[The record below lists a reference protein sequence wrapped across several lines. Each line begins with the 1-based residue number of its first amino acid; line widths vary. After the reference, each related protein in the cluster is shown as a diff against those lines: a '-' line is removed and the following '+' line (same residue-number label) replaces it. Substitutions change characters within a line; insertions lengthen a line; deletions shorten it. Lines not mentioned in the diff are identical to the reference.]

1 MSFRKILKQP
11 LPKFLMSNTLKYDL
25 PLTTSTGRARVKR
38 RKNEFGDPL
47 KTEDTLSNED
57 YIEWQISY
65 FMPFDTLWDKFRGMK
80 KNKQKKKALI
90 ENYFR
95 EFKPKDLI
103 DDLNQFFE
111 ETEEI
116 QRKDFKKK
124 LKEIFEKHNQI
135 LIIKKHKDNKTYVMY
150 ELADLFEMA
159 IDNKVI
165 SKGEV
170 KELINFNR
178 EKIDIEKQYSVKRT
192 SLNKTIS
199 EDFEY
204 YEENAPL
211 FIKRMNDKFFTEIQI
226 KHKQRAVG
234 YQGMVYFCIWIKSL
248 KDKEGK
254 SPIGRKG
261 KSKEKI
267 TIELSK
273 EDLFNIAKTFMITSQ
288 DHDWDMKTILKGI
301 IKD

>member
-1 MSFRKILKQP
+1 MTE
-11 LPKFLMSNTLKYDL
+11 TLKYKL

-38 RKNEFGDPL
+38 RKNEFGEPL
-47 KTEDTLSNED
+47 KTEDKLSESD

-90 ENYFR
+90 EDYFR
-95 EFKPKDLI
+95 EFKPTSLI
-103 DDLNQFFE
+103 QELTEFFE
-111 ETEEI
+111 ETEDI
-116 QRKDFKKK
+116 QRKDFKEK
-124 LKEIFEKHNQI
+124 LKEIFEKHKQI
-135 LIIKKHKDNKTYVMY
+135 LIIKEHKDNKTYVMY
-150 ELADLFEMA
+150 ELADLFKMA
-159 IDNKVI
+159 MKNDVI
-165 SKGEV
+165 SKEEI
-170 KELINFNR
+170 KELLDFNK
-178 EKIDIEKQYSVKRT
+178 EKIDIEAQYSVKRK

-199 EDFEY
+199 ENFEY

-248 KDKEGK
+248 KDKEEK
-254 SPIGRKG
+254 SLMGRKA
-261 KSKEKI
+261 KSNEKVI
-267 TIELSK
+267 VELSK

-288 DHDWDMKTILKGI
+288 DHEWDMKKILKGI
-301 IKD
+301 IEE

>member
-1 MSFRKILKQP
+1 MTE
-11 LPKFLMSNTLKYDL
+11 TLKYEL

-38 RKNEFGDPL
+38 RKNEFGEPL
-47 KTEDTLSNED
+47 KTEDKLSESD

-90 ENYFR
+90 EDYFR
-95 EFKPKDLI
+95 EFKPTSLI
-103 DDLNQFFE
+103 QELTEFFE
-111 ETEEI
+111 ETEDI
-116 QRKDFKKK
+116 QRKDFKEK
-124 LKEIFEKHNQI
+124 LKEIFEKHKQI
-135 LIIKKHKDNKTYVMY
+135 LIIKEHKDNKTYVMY
-150 ELADLFEMA
+150 ELADLFEMSMKN
-159 IDNKVI
+159 DVI
-165 SKGEV
+165 SKEEM
-170 KELINFNR
+170 KELLDFNK
-178 EKIDIEKQYSVKRT
+178 EKIDIEAQYSVKRK

-199 EDFEY
+199 ENFEY

-248 KDKEGK
+248 KDKEEK
-254 SPIGRKG
+254 SLIGRKA
-261 KSKEKI
+261 KSNEKVI
-267 TIELSK
+267 VELSK

-288 DHDWDMKTILKGI
+288 DHEWDMKKILKGI
-301 IKD
+301 IEE

>member
-1 MSFRKILKQP
+1 MTD
-11 LPKFLMSNTLKYDL
+11 TLKYEL

-38 RKNEFGDPL
+38 RKNEFGEPL
-47 KTEDTLSNED
+47 KTEDKLSESD

-90 ENYFR
+90 EDYFR
-95 EFKPKDLI
+95 EFKPTSLI
-103 DDLNQFFE
+103 QELTEFFE
-111 ETEEI
+111 ETEDI
-116 QRKDFKKK
+116 QRKDFKEK
-124 LKEIFEKHNQI
+124 LKEIFEKHKQI
-135 LIIKKHKDNKTYVMY
+135 LIIKEHKDNKTYVMY
-150 ELADLFEMA
+150 ELADLFEMSMKN
-159 IDNKVI
+159 DVI
-165 SKGEV
+165 SKEEM
-170 KELINFNR
+170 KELLDFNK
-178 EKIDIEKQYSVKRT
+178 EKIDIEAQYSVKRK

-199 EDFEY
+199 ENFEY

-248 KDKEGK
+248 KDKEEK
-254 SPIGRKG
+254 SLIGRKA
-261 KSKEKI
+261 KSNEKVI
-267 TIELSK
+267 VELSK

-288 DHDWDMKTILKGI
+288 DHEWDMKKILKGI
-301 IKD
+301 IEE

>member
-1 MSFRKILKQP
+1 
-11 LPKFLMSNTLKYDL
+11 MSNTLKYEL

-38 RKNEFGDPL
+38 RKNEFGEPL
-47 KTEDTLSNED
+47 KTEDKLSESD

-90 ENYFR
+90 KDYFR
-95 EFKPKDLI
+95 EFKPTPLI
-103 DDLNQFFE
+103 QELAEFFE
-111 ETEEI
+111 KTEDI
-116 QRKDFKKK
+116 QRKDFKEK
-124 LKEIFEKHNQI
+124 LKEIFEKHKQI
-135 LIIKKHKDNKTYVMY
+135 LIIKEHKDNKTYVMY

-159 IDNKVI
+159 IKNNVI
-165 SKGEV
+165 SKEEI
-170 KELINFNR
+170 KELLAFNK
-178 EKIDIEKQYSVKRT
+178 EKIDIEAQYSVKRK

-199 EDFEY
+199 ENFEY
-204 YEENAPL
+204 FEENAPL

-248 KDKEGK
+248 KDKEDK
-254 SPIGRKG
+254 SLIGRKA
-261 KSKEKI
+261 KSNEKVI
-267 TIELSK
+267 VELSK
-273 EDLFNIAKTFMITSQ
+273 EDLFDIAKTFMITSQ
-288 DHDWDMKTILKGI
+288 DHEWDMKTILKGI

>member
-1 MSFRKILKQP
+1 MT
-11 LPKFLMSNTLKYDL
+11 NTLNYEL

-38 RKNEFGDPL
+38 RKNEFGEPL
-47 KTEDTLSNED
+47 KTEDKLSESD

-90 ENYFR
+90 EDYFR
-95 EFKPKDLI
+95 EFKPTPLVQE
-103 DDLNQFFE
+103 LTEFFE
-111 ETEEI
+111 ETEDI
-116 QRKDFKKK
+116 QRKDFKEK
-124 LKEIFEKHNQI
+124 LKEIFEKHKQI
-135 LIIKKHKDNKTYVMY
+135 LIIKEHKDNKTYVMY

-159 IDNKVI
+159 MKNNVI
-165 SKGEV
+165 SKEEI
-170 KELINFNR
+170 KELLDFNK
-178 EKIDIEKQYSVKRT
+178 EKIDIEAQYSVKRK

-199 EDFEY
+199 ENFEY
-204 YEENAPL
+204 YEENTPL

-248 KDKEGK
+248 KDKEEK
-254 SPIGRKG
+254 SLIGRKA
-261 KSKEKI
+261 SPNEKI
-267 TIELSK
+267 MVELSK
-273 EDLFNIAKTFMITSQ
+273 EDLFDIAKTFMITSQ
-288 DHDWDMKTILKGI
+288 DHEWDMKKILKGI

>member
-1 MSFRKILKQP
+1 MP
-11 LPKFLMSNTLKYDL
+11 ENTLKYEL

-38 RKNEFGDPL
+38 RKSEFGEPL
-47 KTEDTLSNED
+47 KTEDKLSNDD

-65 FMPFDTLWDKFRGMK
+65 FMPFDILWDKFKGMR
-80 KNKQKKKALI
+80 KNGQKKKELI
-90 ENYFR
+90 EDYFR
-95 EFKPKDLI
+95 AFKPNELIIDLI
-103 DDLNQFFE
+103 NFFE
-111 ETEEI
+111 QTEDI
-116 QRKDFKKK
+116 QRRDFKKK

-135 LIIKKHKDNKTYVMY
+135 LIIKEHKDNKTYVMY

-159 IDNKVI
+159 MKNKVV
-165 SKGEV
+165 SKREIE
-170 KELINFNR
+170 ELLNFNK
-178 EKIDIEKQYSVKRT
+178 EKVDIENQYSVKRKP
-192 SLNKTIS
+192 LNKTIS

-226 KHKQRAVG
+226 KHKQKAVG
-234 YQGMVYFCIWIKSL
+234 YQGMVYFCIWIKSI

-254 SPIGRKG
+254 SLIGRKA
-261 KSKEKI
+261 KSNEKVI
-267 TIELSK
+267 INLSK
-273 EDLFNIAKTFMITSQ
+273 EDLFDIAKSFMITSK

>member
-1 MSFRKILKQP
+1 
-11 LPKFLMSNTLKYDL
+11 MSNTLKYEL

-38 RKNEFGDPL
+38 RKNEFGEPL
-47 KTEDTLSNED
+47 KTEDKLSESD

-80 KNKQKKKALI
+80 KNRQKKKTLI
-90 ENYFR
+90 EDYFR
-95 EFKPKDLI
+95 EFKPAPLI
-103 DDLNQFFE
+103 QELTEFFE

-116 QRKDFKKK
+116 QRKDFKEK
-124 LKEIFEKHNQI
+124 LKEIFEKHEQI
-135 LIIKKHKDNKTYVMY
+135 LIIKEHKDNKTYVMY
-150 ELADLFEMA
+150 ELADLFEIAMK
-159 IDNKVI
+159 NKVI
-165 SKGEV
+165 SKEEI
-170 KELINFNR
+170 KELLDFNK
-178 EKIDIEKQYSVKRT
+178 EKIDIEAQYSVQRKP
-192 SLNKTIS
+192 LNKTIS
-199 EDFEY
+199 ENFEY
-204 YEENAPL
+204 FEENAPL

-248 KDKEGK
+248 KDNEGK
-254 SPIGRKG
+254 SLMGRKANPN
-261 KSKEKI
+261 EKVI
-267 TIELSK
+267 AELSK

>member
-1 MSFRKILKQP
+1 
-11 LPKFLMSNTLKYDL
+11 MSNTLKYEL

-38 RKNEFGDPL
+38 RKNEFGEPL
-47 KTEDTLSNED
+47 KTEDKLSESD

-65 FMPFDTLWDKFRGMK
+65 FMPFDTLWDKFKGIK

-90 ENYFR
+90 EDYFR
-95 EFKPKDLI
+95 EFKPTPLIQDLTE
-103 DDLNQFFE
+103 FFE

-124 LKEIFEKHNQI
+124 LKDIFEKHKQI
-135 LIIKKHKDNKTYVMY
+135 LIIKEHKDNKTYVMY

-159 IDNKVI
+159 MKNNVI
-165 SKGEV
+165 SKEEI
-170 KELINFNR
+170 KELLNFNK
-178 EKIDIEKQYSVKRT
+178 EKIDIEGQYSVQRKP
-192 SLNKTIS
+192 LNKTIS
-199 EDFEY
+199 ENFEY
-204 YEENAPL
+204 FEENAPL

-254 SPIGRKG
+254 SLMGRKANPN
-261 KSKEKI
+261 EKVI
-267 TIELSK
+267 AELSK
-273 EDLFNIAKTFMITSQ
+273 EDLFDIAKTFMITSQ

>member
-1 MSFRKILKQP
+1 
-11 LPKFLMSNTLKYDL
+11 MSNTLKYEL

-38 RKNEFGDPL
+38 RKNEFGEPL
-47 KTEDTLSNED
+47 KTEDKLSESD

-80 KNKQKKKALI
+80 KNRQKKKALI
-90 ENYFR
+90 EDYFR
-95 EFKPKDLI
+95 EFKPDSLI
-103 DDLNQFFE
+103 QELTEFFE

-116 QRKDFKKK
+116 QRKDFKEK
-124 LKEIFEKHNQI
+124 LKEIFEKHRQI
-135 LIIKKHKDNKTYVMY
+135 LIIKEHKDGKTYVMY

-159 IDNKVI
+159 MKNNVI
-165 SKGEV
+165 SKEEI
-170 KELINFNR
+170 KELLDFNK
-178 EKIDIEKQYSVKRT
+178 EKIDIEAQYSVKRKP
-192 SLNKTIS
+192 LNKTLS
-199 EDFEY
+199 ENFEY
-204 YEENAPL
+204 FEENAPL

-254 SPIGRKG
+254 SLMGRKANPN
-261 KSKEKI
+261 EKVI
-267 TIELSK
+267 AELSK
-273 EDLFNIAKTFMITSQ
+273 EDLFDIAKTFMITSQ

>member
-1 MSFRKILKQP
+1 
-11 LPKFLMSNTLKYDL
+11 MSNTLKYEL

-38 RKNEFGDPL
+38 RKNEFGEPL
-47 KTEDTLSNED
+47 KTEDKLSESD

-65 FMPFDTLWDKFRGMK
+65 FMPFDTLWDKFKGIK

-90 ENYFR
+90 EDYFR
-95 EFKPKDLI
+95 EFKPAPLIQDLTE
-103 DDLNQFFE
+103 FFE
-111 ETEEI
+111 EIEEI

-124 LKEIFEKHNQI
+124 LKDIFEKHKQI
-135 LIIKKHKDNKTYVMY
+135 LIIKEHKDNKTYVMY

-159 IDNKVI
+159 MKNNVI
-165 SKGEV
+165 SKEEI
-170 KELINFNR
+170 KELLNFNK
-178 EKIDIEKQYSVKRT
+178 EKIDIEGQYSVQRKP
-192 SLNKTIS
+192 LNKTIS
-199 EDFEY
+199 ENFEY
-204 YEENAPL
+204 FEENAPL

-254 SPIGRKG
+254 SLMGRKANPN
-261 KSKEKI
+261 EKVI
-267 TIELSK
+267 AELSK
-273 EDLFNIAKTFMITSQ
+273 EDLFDIAKTFMITSQ

>member
-1 MSFRKILKQP
+1 
-11 LPKFLMSNTLKYDL
+11 MSNTLKYEL
-25 PLTTSTGRARVKR
+25 PLTTSTGRVRVKR
-38 RKNEFGDPL
+38 RKNEFGEPL
-47 KTEDTLSNED
+47 KTEDKLSESD

-90 ENYFR
+90 EDYFR
-95 EFKPKDLI
+95 EFKPDSLI
-103 DDLNQFFE
+103 QELTEFFE

-116 QRKDFKKK
+116 QRKDFKEK
-124 LKEIFEKHNQI
+124 LKEIFEKHRQI
-135 LIIKKHKDNKTYVMY
+135 LIIKEHKDNKTYVMY

-159 IDNKVI
+159 MKNNVI
-165 SKGEV
+165 SKEEI
-170 KELINFNR
+170 KELLNFNK
-178 EKIDIEKQYSVKRT
+178 EKIDIEGQYSVQRKP
-192 SLNKTIS
+192 LNKTIS
-199 EDFEY
+199 ENFEY
-204 YEENAPL
+204 FEENAPL

-254 SPIGRKG
+254 SLMGRKANPN
-261 KSKEKI
+261 EKVI
-267 TIELSK
+267 AELSK
-273 EDLFNIAKTFMITSQ
+273 EDLFDIAKTFMITSQ
-288 DHDWDMKTILKGI
+288 DHEWDMKTILKGI

>member
-1 MSFRKILKQP
+1 MVG
-11 LPKFLMSNTLKYDL
+11 TLKYEL

-38 RKNEFGDPL
+38 RKNEFGEPL
-47 KTEDTLSNED
+47 KTEDKLSESD

-65 FMPFDTLWDKFRGMK
+65 FMPFDTLWDKFKGIK

-90 ENYFR
+90 EDYFR
-95 EFKPKDLI
+95 EFKPSSLIKDLI
-103 DDLNQFFE
+103 EFFE

-124 LKEIFEKHNQI
+124 LKEIFEKHKQI
-135 LIIKKHKDNKTYVMY
+135 LIIKEHKDNKTYVMY

-159 IDNKVI
+159 LKNNVI
-165 SKGEV
+165 SKEEI
-170 KELINFNR
+170 KELLGFNK
-178 EKIDIEKQYSVKRT
+178 EKIDIEAQYSVQRKP
-192 SLNKTIS
+192 LNKTVS
-199 EDFEY
+199 KDFEY
-204 YEENAPL
+204 FEENAPL

-248 KDKEGK
+248 KDKEGN
-254 SPIGRKG
+254 SLIGRKANPN
-261 KSKEKI
+261 EKVI
-267 TIELSK
+267 AELSK
-273 EDLFNIAKTFMITSQ
+273 EDLFDIAKTFMITSQ